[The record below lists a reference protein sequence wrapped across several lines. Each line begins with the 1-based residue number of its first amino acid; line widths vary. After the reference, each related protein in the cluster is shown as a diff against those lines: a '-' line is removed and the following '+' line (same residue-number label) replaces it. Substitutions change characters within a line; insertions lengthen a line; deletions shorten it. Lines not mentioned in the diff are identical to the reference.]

1 MLAPEYSIDGVEL
14 VMYGGHTRTIT
25 PLERAESGFGVSL
38 NQAIKPPDKINVK
51 VSAIHNVHVC
61 MYIYMYMYCVCLK
74 IEIIMIL
81 TCNYIVVNTCR
92 LHMYM

>member
-51 VSAIHNVHVC
+51 VRVTF
-61 MYIYMYMYCVCLK
+61 MYIKVFDK
-74 IEIIMIL
+74 F
-81 TCNYIVVNTCR
+81 
-92 LHMYM
+92 

>member
-38 NQAIKPPDKINVK
+38 NQAIKPPDKSKCLFVNYVLHILLA
-51 VSAIHNVHVC
+51 SQVHDGF
-61 MYIYMYMYCVCLK
+61 MFLYMYCTYRYYICFLLY
-74 IEIIMIL
+74 MHMY
-81 TCNYIVVNTCR
+81 TCNY
-92 LHMYM
+92 